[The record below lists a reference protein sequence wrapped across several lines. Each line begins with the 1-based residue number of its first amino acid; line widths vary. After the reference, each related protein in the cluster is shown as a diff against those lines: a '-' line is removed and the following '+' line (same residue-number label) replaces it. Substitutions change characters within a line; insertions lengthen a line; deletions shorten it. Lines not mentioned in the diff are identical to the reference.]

1 ALAPEVLTNDL
12 PSKTGELD
20 NVTYAEIPPV
30 LNHAILSI
38 EDQRFFQHPGV
49 DVWGIARALVRN
61 AGDDRVRQGGSTLT
75 QQLVKNT
82 YLSSERTFARK
93 YAEAMLSLALEQR
106 LSKQDIFA
114 LYCNEVYLGQR
125 GAVAV
130 RGVEEAARIYFGK
143 ELSEV
148 SLSEAAT
155 IAGLIQGPMRFSPT
169 QHPDAA
175 RDRRNVVLQ
184 AMARDG
190 SISGEQL

>member
-20 NVTYAEIPPV
+20 NVTYAEIPAV

-61 AGDDRVRQGGSTLT
+61 AGDERVGQGGSTIT

-82 YLSSERTFARK
+82 YLSAEKTFTRK
-93 YAEAMLSLALEQR
+93 YAEAMLAFALEQR

-125 GAVAV
+125 GAVGV
-130 RGVEEAARIYFGK
+130 RGVRQAARVYFGK
-143 ELSEV
+143 ELKDI
-148 SLSEAAT
+148 SLAEAAT
-155 IAGLIQGPMRFSPT
+155 IAGMIQGPSRYSP
-169 QHPDAA
+169 
-175 RDRRNVVLQ
+175 
-184 AMARDG
+184 
-190 SISGEQL
+190 